1 MNTNDVPFDLIQ
13 RVQPQLQGGEGIRWI
28 SPANPRQALLGGFA
42 IYLFAI
48 PWTAFALFWMAGAA
62 GFKIPDFKNPTS
74 LFPLF
79 GLPFLIIG
87 LAMLASPLF
96 LYKKAKSTFYIITD
110 RRALIFED
118 GVTVKI
124 KSYGPAQL
132 QNIERVQAPD
142 GSGSLIFSE
151 QRAGRN
157 NRTVK
162 VGFLGIKDVQ
172 QAEVLLLDL
181 AAKGERP

>member
-28 SPANPRQALLGGFA
+28 SPANPKLALLGGLA
-42 IYLFAI
+42 LWLFAI

-62 GFKIPDFKNPTS
+62 GFKIPNFKSPMS

-79 GLPFLIIG
+79 GLPFVLIG

-110 RRALIFED
+110 RRALIFQD
-118 GVTVKI
+118 GATVKMQ
-124 KSYGPAQL
+124 SFGPQQL
-132 QNIERVQAPD
+132 QNIERIQAPD
-142 GSGSLIFSE
+142 GSGSLIFTE
-151 QRAGRN
+151 QRSGRN
-157 NRTVK
+157 NRSVK
-162 VGFLGIKDVQ
+162 IGFLGIKDVKH
-172 QAEVLLLDL
+172 AEALLMDIVE
-181 AAKGERP
+181 KGARA

>member
-13 RVQPQLQGGEGIRWI
+13 RIQPQLQGGEGIRWI
-28 SPANPRQALLGGFA
+28 SPANARQALMGGFA
-42 IYLFAI
+42 IWLFAI
-48 PWTAFALFWMAGAA
+48 PWTAFSLFWIAGAA
-62 GFKIPDFKNPTS
+62 GFKIPDFKSPTS

-79 GLPFLIIG
+79 GLPFLLIG
-87 LAMLASPLF
+87 MAMLASPYF
-96 LYKKAKSTFYIITD
+96 LYKKAKSTYYIITD

-118 GVTVKI
+118 GVSVKI
-124 KSYGPAQL
+124 KSFGPGQL
-132 QNIERVQAPD
+132 QHMERVQAPD

-151 QRAGRN
+151 QRSGRN

-172 QAEVLLLDL
+172 QAEVLLMDL
-181 AAKGERP
+181 VSKGDRS